1 MNENDTHQIACIC
14 LALNQ
19 QEFMTLLSKQGSFI
33 KQKEFEKAHQVQEQI
48 ENKIKERQDFDIQKP
63 YYAFLTF

>member
-1 MNENDTHQIACIC
+1 
-14 LALNQ
+14 
-19 QEFMTLLSKQGSFI
+19 MTLLSKQGSFI

-48 ENKIKERQDFDIQKP
+48 EKKIKERQDFDIQKP